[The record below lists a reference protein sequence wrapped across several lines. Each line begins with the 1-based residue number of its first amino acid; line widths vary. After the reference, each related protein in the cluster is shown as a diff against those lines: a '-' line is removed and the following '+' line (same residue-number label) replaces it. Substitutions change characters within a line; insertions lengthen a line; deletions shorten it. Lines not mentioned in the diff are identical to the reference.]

1 LSRTRV
7 GFAGTSDWAA
17 DALALLAGDPAL
29 EVALVLTQPDRPAGR
44 GRSLRRPPVADR
56 ADELGIAVLQ
66 PERPAE
72 ALPALQA
79 AGLGSMAVVAYG
91 ELVPRTLLDEL
102 PWLNLHPS
110 RLPRWRGAAPIERA
124 LMAGENELASC
135 VILLVEALDAG
146 PIAGSETFTLAAEED
161 ADDAYRRALE
171 LGAPLLARALA
182 DAAAG
187 TLATVPQVGEATYAA
202 KLGKDDLALDPND
215 PRAELH
221 ARVRALAATSGARLD
236 VDGQLLTVWR
246 TRPLDDVPA
255 IDPGSMRADGG
266 RVVLGTGD
274 GALELVEVQPAGR
287 RRMDAR
293 AWARGLRGDLPIASR
308 P

>member
-17 DALALLAGDPAL
+17 DALALLARDPAL

-44 GRSLRRPPVADR
+44 GRALRRPPVAER
-56 ADELGIAVLQ
+56 ASELGIAALQ

-72 ALPALQA
+72 ALDELRA
-79 AGLGSMAVVAYG
+79 ARLGSIAVVAYG
-91 ELVPRTLLDEL
+91 ELVPRALLDEL

-124 LMAGENELASC
+124 LMAGEDELACC

-146 PIAGSETFTLAAEED
+146 PVAGSERFVLEPEED
-161 ADDAYRRALE
+161 AVDAYRRSLE
-171 LGAPLLARALA
+171 LGAPLLARALVA
-182 DAAAG
+182 AAAG
-187 TLATVPQVGEATYAA
+187 TLATVPQIGEPSYAS

-215 PRAELH
+215 RWQAVH
-221 ARVRALAATSGARLD
+221 ARVRALAATSGARLAA
-236 VDGQLLTVWR
+236 DGSLLTVWR
-246 TRPLDDVPA
+246 SRPAPGFRP
-255 IDPGSMRADGG
+255 IDPGTMLVDDG
-266 RVVLGTGD
+266 RVLLGTED

-287 RRMDAR
+287 RRMPAS
-293 AWARGLRGDLPIASR
+293 AWARGLRGELPIAAR

>member
-1 LSRTRV
+1 LSPTRV

-17 DALALLAGDPAL
+17 DALALLVGDPAL

-44 GRSLRRPPVADR
+44 GRGLRPPPVAER
-56 ADELGIAVLQ
+56 ARELGITLLQ

-72 ALPALQA
+72 ALDELRA
-79 AGLGSMAVVAYG
+79 ARLGSIAVVAYG
-91 ELVPRTLLDEL
+91 ELVPRALLDEL

-110 RLPRWRGAAPIERA
+110 RLPHWRGAAPIERA
-124 LMAGENELASC
+124 LMAGEDELASC

-146 PIAGSETFTLAAEED
+146 PIAGSESFVLGPEED
-161 ADDAYRRALE
+161 AVDAYRRSLE
-171 LGAPLLARALA
+171 LGAPVLARALA

-187 TLATVPQVGEATYAA
+187 TLATVPQVGEASYAA

-215 PRAELH
+215 RWQALH
-221 ARVRALAATSGARLD
+221 ARVRALAATSGARLAT
-236 VDGQLLTVWR
+236 DGSLLTVWR
-246 TRPLDDVPA
+246 SRPAADARA
-255 IDPGSMRADGG
+255 IDPGALLVDEG
-266 RVVLGTGD
+266 RVLLGSRD

-287 RRMDAR
+287 RRMPAS
-293 AWARGLRGDLPIASR
+293 AWARGLRGELPIAAR